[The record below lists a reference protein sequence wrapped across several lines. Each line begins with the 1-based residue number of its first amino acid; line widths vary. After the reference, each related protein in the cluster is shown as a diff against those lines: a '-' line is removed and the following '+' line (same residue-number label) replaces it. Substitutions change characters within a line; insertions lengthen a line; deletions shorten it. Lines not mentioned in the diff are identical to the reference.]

1 MKKTLFIL
9 PSLAGGGAERVC
21 INLIT
26 FLRQRGIEVDLVV
39 ISKSGELIDQTVKGT
54 LFLEGSTVAR
64 LLRLRQLILQYDEVV
79 AALEIKTYIWVS
91 LGAFGK
97 KFHGN
102 ISYWLHKDLLGFF
115 SYQNK
120 LKVLLYK
127 SVMRLV
133 LPSANRVICVSK
145 GAEESF
151 KVLFPEHA
159 TNVHSCYNLMN
170 FENISK
176 FSNKG
181 LTNIEEEYLI
191 AVGRLEQQKGF
202 DLLLEAY
209 YLAFKKGFKTPL
221 YILGC
226 GSKEVELKEF
236 ICEKGMDDCIK
247 LLGFQ
252 KPYPYIKNASCL
264 VLPSRME
271 ALPTVLIESAY
282 LQTPFIAFDCRSGPR
297 EIYEQL
303 NGGGV
308 IINDFNVTQLS
319 NSLMNFQ
326 QLESEMADL
335 SLVKTVFGEKQV
347 CDCWFRLLN
356 L

>member
-39 ISKSGELIDQTVKGT
+39 ISKSGELINQTVKDT
-54 LFLEGSTVAR
+54 LFLEGSAVAR

-91 LGAFGK
+91 IGLFCK
-97 KFHGN
+97 KNQVN
-102 ISYWLHKDLLGFF
+102 ISYWLHKDLIGFF

-120 LKVLLYK
+120 LKVFFYK
-127 SVMRLV
+127 SVLRLV
-133 LPSANRVICVSK
+133 LPSAKRVICVSK

-151 KVLFPEHA
+151 KSLFPGHA
-159 TNVHSCYNLMN
+159 INVHSCYNLMN
-170 FENISK
+170 FRNITQL
-176 FSNKG
+176 SNKG
-181 LTNIEEEYLI
+181 LNNIEKDYLV

-202 DLLLEAY
+202 DFLLEAY
-209 YLAFKKGFKTPL
+209 YLAFKKGFRTPL
-221 YILGC
+221 YILGR
-226 GSKEVELKEF
+226 GSKEGELKDF
-236 ICEKGMDDCIK
+236 ICKKGMDDYIK

-252 KPYPYIKNASCL
+252 EPYPYIKNAACL
-264 VLPSRME
+264 ILPSRME

-282 LQTPFIAFDCRSGPR
+282 LQTPFIAFNCRSGPR
-297 EIYEQL
+297 EIFEQL

-308 IINDFNVTQLS
+308 IINNFNVKELS
-319 NSLMNFQ
+319 ISLMNFK
-326 QLESEMADL
+326 QLYSKPVDI
-335 SLVKTVFGEKQV
+335 SLVKTVFGEDEV
-347 CDCWFRLLN
+347 CDCWFRVLDL
-356 L
+356 